1 MPTNLPTQYKPTFME
16 KLLGK
21 HYKWWYCLIYH
32 FKLQTT
38 YVIDTFFNVF
48 QSQLKFVASI
58 LIWFIT
64 IRSGANLNLSQLL
77 TYFLIGSLF
86 AQSWS
91 SQVADWNLYRYIK
104 SGGISSL
111 LMRPSS
117 IFGYSFIRNLGSDFF
132 YALWNVFFLSL
143 FIIIFHDYVTLPTL
157 INFFLVISLTF
168 LARLIVYFYQMI
180 CGSITFWS
188 TEGGGIF
195 RTSGFVLIFCSGFT
209 FPLNLIPETLFLQ
222 YLPFAFT
229 FYHPMQIYLG
239 KYSPIETLY
248 VFLGGMTWCF
258 VLYFL
263 AKWVF
268 KMGLKKNESV
278 GL

>member
-1 MPTNLPTQYKPTFME
+1 M
-16 KLLGK
+16 
-21 HYKWWYCLIYH
+21 
-32 FKLQTT
+32 
-38 YVIDTFFNVF
+38 
-48 QSQLKFVASI
+48 
-58 LIWFIT
+58 
-64 IRSGANLNLSQLL
+64 
-77 TYFLIGSLF
+77 TYFLIGNLF

-91 SQVADWNLYRYIK
+91 SQVADHNLERDIK

-117 IFGYSFIRNLGSDFF
+117 IFGYSFLRSLGSDFF

-143 FIIIFHDYVTLPTL
+143 FIIIFHDYVALPTL
-157 INFFLVISLTF
+157 TNFFLVVSLMV
-168 LARLIVYFYQMI
+168 LARGIVYFYQMI
-180 CGSITFWS
+180 CGSIAFWS
-188 TEGGGIF
+188 TEARGIL
-195 RTSGFVLIFCSGFT
+195 RTASFILIFCSGFT

-239 KYSPIETLY
+239 KYSPLEIFYT
-248 VFLGGMTWCF
+248 FLGGLAWCL

-263 AKWVF
+263 AKLVF
-268 KMGLKKNESV
+268 KMGLKRNESV